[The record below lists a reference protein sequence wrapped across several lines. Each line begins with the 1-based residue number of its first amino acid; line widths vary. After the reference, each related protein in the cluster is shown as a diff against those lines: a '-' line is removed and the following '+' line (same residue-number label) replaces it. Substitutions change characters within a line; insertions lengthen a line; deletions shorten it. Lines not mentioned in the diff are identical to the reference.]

1 MSRIGPCPAPAVGLA
16 LVQGQRSPD
25 FYVGG
30 FANVLTRQKVNLSYY
45 WDLASLT
52 KIMLT
57 VPLALALVRDGL
69 LELDSTL
76 GEKWPLAVNTP
87 YASIAVWELL
97 AHASGA
103 PADMDLRE
111 GLGSSSRDLYSLVLG
126 KVSVAEKPLYSDLG
140 YILVGGLIEH
150 VTEKTLAQHVAEIDY
165 LELAPPP
172 EASVAT
178 EDCPWRR
185 RLMCGEPHD
194 EKAYVFPDR
203 VAGHAG
209 AFASL
214 PQVARFVQS
223 LLVAKGVERLL
234 LDVASRQW
242 TPPGAN
248 RFGLGY
254 RLAGGNGF
262 GGTLRGQAGYGA
274 TGFVGN
280 QLWIEPDRG
289 YAVVLLSNRVHPKRS
304 SRELH
309 DEWCSRLLDSV
320 ALRLGESAER
330 L

>member
-16 LVQGQRSPD
+16 LIQDQRSPD
-25 FYVGG
+25 FHVEG
-30 FANVLTRQKVNLSYY
+30 FANVLTGQKVALEYY

-52 KIMLT
+52 KVMLT
-57 VPLALALVRDGL
+57 VPLALDLVREGTI
-69 LELDSTL
+69 ELDSTL
-76 GEKWPLAVNTP
+76 GEKWPLAVDTP

-97 AHASGA
+97 AHSSGA

-111 GLGSSSRDLYSLVLG
+111 SLGASSQDLYSLVLENG
-126 KVSVAEKPLYSDLG
+126 PVAEKPLYSDVG

-150 VTEKTLAQHVAEIDY
+150 LTGKSLAQHIAEIDY
-165 LELAPPP
+165 LQVAPPP
-172 EASVAT
+172 QASVAT
-178 EDCPWRR
+178 EDCPWRGR
-185 RLMCGEPHD
+185 VMCGEPHD
-194 EKAYVFPDR
+194 EKAFVFPDH

-214 PQVARFVQS
+214 PQVARFAQS
-223 LLVAKGVERLL
+223 LLGVKGVEGLL

-242 TPPGAN
+242 TPPGSN
-248 RFGLGY
+248 TFGLGY
-254 RLAGGNGF
+254 RLAGGKGF

-289 YAVVLLSNRVHPKRS
+289 YSVVLLSNRVHPKRS

-309 DEWCSRLLDSV
+309 DDWCKRLLDAV
-320 ALRLGESAER
+320 ALRLGESR
-330 L
+330 DWL